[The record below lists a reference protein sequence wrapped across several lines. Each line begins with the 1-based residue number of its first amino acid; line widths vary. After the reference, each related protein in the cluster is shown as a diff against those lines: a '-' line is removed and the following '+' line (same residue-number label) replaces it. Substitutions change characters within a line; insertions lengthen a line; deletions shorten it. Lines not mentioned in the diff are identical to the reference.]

1 MMGNMAITDLKSIE
15 DVKMDDKLLITDCYS
30 TKSITVE
37 QLLGVIKKFSCPT
50 CGAPKRTEKVCGYC
64 RTRF

>member
-1 MMGNMAITDLKSIE
+1 MMGERRIADLETIE
-15 DVKMDDKLLITDCYS
+15 DVSIDDKLIITSCGLTRS
-30 TKSITVE
+30 VTVE
-37 QLLGVIKKFSCPT
+37 QLLGIIKKFSCPT

>member
-1 MMGNMAITDLKSIE
+1 MGNVRITDLETIE
-15 DVKMDDKLLITDCYS
+15 DVSIDDRLLITSCGVA
-30 TKSITVE
+30 KSVTVE
-37 QLLGVIKKFSCPT
+37 QLLGIIKKFSCPT